1 MGTLRKMWVVLFYVG
16 LVVCVAQSAAEAQT
30 AEELNL
36 PEDTSTRLLVR
47 ELRISGNTLISTD
60 ELLGYMPAIYNAS
73 GQSQSQ
79 ADSQYLYDLRA
90 IQEIVLE
97 PGQPREVSLRTIQ
110 GLTQYILSVYQES
123 NYSGIYVYVPEGAIK
138 DGVELVGGIL
148 PINILEAP
156 VSEVR
161 IKYYDAERN
170 EVEEG
175 YLRRSALESWS
186 PIERDK
192 VASQKSLDYLVNLLN
207 LNPDRHVSA
216 VVSRG
221 SEPNTLAVQYD
232 VYETDPWHFF
242 IQADNSGTNEREWAP
257 RAGVINTNLLGIDDR
272 FTALVQAAPDS
283 IDENYSLFGSYD
295 FPIMDPRLRLNLYGG
310 YSEFDIQPDA
320 GIIDFLGSGN
330 FYGAI
335 LRYNFL
341 QYEGWFFDV
350 TGSWSNEE
358 SDITPSLFPEF
369 FASEIEMQLLGVG
382 LNLNHRDDMSST
394 SVTLNRVQNVGGSDQ
409 DAFWDT
415 ATFTGARTNAE
426 RDFAIYTIAANHS
439 QYLDR
444 DKVEQFRGNV
454 RWIEPTERL
463 VPAKMT
469 SFGGMYSIRGY
480 DEYDIVADGG
490 ILASV
495 QYEYDLV
502 RHSQTVESEA
512 GADEYLESIKKL
524 APLAF
529 FDFGRTKIIDPVS
542 TEKNSQTLYSVGVGL
557 AFEVGNNFSGA
568 LYYGHPLKDT
578 DDTESGRLNASAMLR
593 W

>member
-16 LVVCVAQSAAEAQT
+16 LVVCVVQSAAEAQT
-30 AEELNL
+30 TEELNL
-36 PEDTSTRLLVR
+36 PEDTTTRLIVR
-47 ELRISGNTLISTD
+47 ELRISGNTLISTED
-60 ELLGYMPAIYNAS
+60 LLEYMPAVYNAS
-73 GQSQSQ
+73 GQPQSQ
-79 ADSQYLYDLRA
+79 ADSQYLYDLST

-110 GLTQYILSVYQES
+110 GLTQYILSVYQEN
-123 NYSGIYVYVPEGAIK
+123 NYSGIYVYVPEGAIR

-156 VSEVR
+156 VSEVK

-170 EVEEG
+170 ETEKG

-192 VASQKSLDYLVNLLN
+192 VASQKQLDDLVNLLN

-242 IQADNSGTNEREWAP
+242 IQADNSGTKERQWSP
-257 RAGVINTNLLGIDDR
+257 RIGMINTNVLGIDDR
-272 FTALVQAAPDS
+272 FTLIYQAALDS

-295 FPIMDPRLRLNLYGG
+295 FPIVDPRLRLNVYGG

-335 LRYNFL
+335 LRYNIL
-341 QYEGWFFDV
+341 QHERWFFDV
-350 TGSWSNEE
+350 TTSWSNEE

-369 FASEIEMQLLGVG
+369 FASEVEMQLWGVG
-382 LNLNHRDDMSST
+382 VNLNHRDDMSST
-394 SVTLNRVQNVGGSDQ
+394 SLTFNRVQNVGGSDQ
-409 DAFWDT
+409 DAFWDPV
-415 ATFTGARTNAE
+415 TFTGARTNAE
-426 RDFAIYTIAANHS
+426 RDFAIYTTAANHS
-439 QYLDR
+439 QYLDQ
-444 DKVEQFRGNV
+444 DKVQQFRGTV

-469 SFGGMYSIRGY
+469 SFGGMYSVRGY
-480 DEYDIVADGG
+480 DEYDTVADGG

-495 QYEYDLV
+495 QYEYDLI
-502 RHSQTVESEA
+502 RHSKTVESEA
-512 GADEYLESIKKL
+512 GTEEYIESIKKL
-524 APLAF
+524 APLVF
-529 FDFGRTKIIDPVS
+529 FDYGKTKIVDPVS
-542 TEKNSQTLYSVGVGL
+542 TEKNNQKLYSVGVGL

-568 LYYGHPLKDT
+568 IYYGHPLKDT
-578 DDTESGRLNASAMLR
+578 DDTESGRLNASVMLR

>member
-16 LVVCVAQSAAEAQT
+16 LVVCIAQSAAEAQT
-30 AEELNL
+30 TEELNL
-36 PEDTSTRLLVR
+36 PEDTTTRLVVR
-47 ELRISGNTLISTD
+47 ELRISGNTLISTED
-60 ELLGYMPAIYNAS
+60 LLEYIPAIYNAS
-73 GQSQSQ
+73 SQPQSQ

-90 IQEIVLE
+90 IQEIVSE
-97 PGQPREVSLRTIQ
+97 PGQPRQVSLRTIQ
-110 GLTQYILSVYQES
+110 GLTQYILSVYQEN
-123 NYSGIYVYVPEGAIK
+123 NYSGIYVYVPEGAIR
-138 DGVELVGGIL
+138 DGIELVDGIL

-175 YLRRSALESWS
+175 YLRRSVLEEWS

-192 VASQKSLDYLVNLLN
+192 VASQKKLDNLVNLLN

-242 IQADNSGTNEREWAP
+242 IQADNSGTKERQWSP
-257 RAGVINTNLLGIDDR
+257 RVGVINTNLLGIDDR
-272 FTALVQAAPDS
+272 FTVLAQAALDS

-310 YSEFDIQPDA
+310 YSEFDIQPES

-330 FYGAI
+330 FYGGI

-369 FASEIEMQLLGVG
+369 FASKVEMQLWGVG
-382 LNLNHRDDMSST
+382 VNLNHRDDMSST
-394 SVTLNRVQNVGGSDQ
+394 SVTFNRVQNMGGSGQ
-409 DAFWDT
+409 DAFWDPVT
-415 ATFTGARTNAE
+415 NTGARTNAE
-426 RDFAIYTIAANHS
+426 RDFAIYTTAANHS
-439 QYLDR
+439 QYLDQY
-444 DKVEQFRGNV
+444 KVQQFRGTV

-469 SFGGMYSIRGY
+469 SFGGMYSVRGY

-495 QYEYDLV
+495 QYEYDLI
-502 RHSQTVESEA
+502 RHSKTVESEA
-512 GADEYLESIKKL
+512 GTDEYIESIKKL

-529 FDFGRTKIIDPVS
+529 FDYGKTKIKDPVA
-542 TEKNSQTLYSVGVGL
+542 TERDNQKLYSVGVGL
-557 AFEVGNNFSGA
+557 AFEIGDNFSGA
-568 LYYGHPLKDT
+568 IYYGHPLKDT
-578 DDTESGRLNASAMLR
+578 EDTESGRVNASAMLR